1 MRHSSW
7 TLFLVP
13 LALPLVFLCIPGS
26 MKSMDRS
33 DPSAGESY
41 ERLQEEIPSS
51 LEVTGLTLGS
61 GENVSGETS
70 EAFFKD

>member
-13 LALPLVFLCIPGS
+13 LTLPLALLLLPGS
-26 MKSMDRS
+26 MNSTDRS
-33 DPSAGESY
+33 GPAAGTGYEVIQELSSSNQEPMELLQGSAEG
-41 ERLQEEIPSS
+41 
-51 LEVTGLTLGS
+51 GS
-61 GENVSGETS
+61 GENS